1 MASGE
6 AVMGSCTQTSI
17 KASTCERYPCPY
29 KHTNTYAHTSKHVCG
44 YHLFLSSWVFSLFLS
59 ISLSLSLF
67 LCDAPMQPSAY
78 PPADT
83 TTNLRTRQKNIET
96 YRVDTR
102 RCKPRKKEP
111 ASPKVQHRGGTTK
124 SKPTCA
130 DENRDGDGV
139 GYLNSYMN
147 SLNPLSPTRRQTPTT
162 IRNLSPSRTPAGL
175 VREIFVRS
183 HWRQLGHLD

>member
-1 MASGE
+1 MPIQAHE
-6 AVMGSCTQTSI
+6 YIRTHQQTCVWIPFISL
-17 KASTCERYPCPY
+17 
-29 KHTNTYAHTSKHVCG
+29 VVG
-44 YHLFLSSWVFSLFLS
+44 LFSLSFH
-59 ISLSLSLF
+59 LSLSLF